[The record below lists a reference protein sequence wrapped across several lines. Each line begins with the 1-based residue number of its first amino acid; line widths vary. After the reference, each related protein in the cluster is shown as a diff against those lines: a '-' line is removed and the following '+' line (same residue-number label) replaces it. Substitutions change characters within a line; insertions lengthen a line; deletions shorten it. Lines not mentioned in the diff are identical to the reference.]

1 MNLQDFKI
9 TVILAIL
16 FGIFHTSCEH
26 YTYYPPLV
34 FDENEGF
41 QFKKEQAF
49 CKSNPGNE
57 IWSKTFIRDEK
68 GNITEEITFSD
79 GSPNFK
85 TTRTFNSNNQQLTD
99 SIFNFNSGKWQ
110 LQNSNK
116 FIYNRNLLSETL
128 KYGADGKN
136 THKTTYSYQGNELR
150 WEEFWYYS
158 ENKWKFQYA
167 HSFDFNNNGKLV
179 KKESYQTEK
188 KDKVYDTF
196 IYTYFNN
203 KLVEEK
209 RIIQG
214 HCETGERML
223 GYKPCYRTAREIA
236 RSHHERWD
244 GTGYPDG
251 LKGESIPLAARIT
264 AVADAFDAL
273 TSKRPYRKKI
283 STQEAVEY
291 LREQS
296 GTLFDPNMISVF
308 EKVIMESLPN
318 LVILE

>member
-26 YTYYPPLV
+26 YAYYPPLV

-57 IWSKTFIRDEK
+57 IWSKTFIHDEK

-85 TTRTFNSNNQQLTD
+85 TTRTFNGNNQQLTD

-167 HSFDFNNNGKLV
+167 HSFDFNNNRKLV

-209 RIIQG
+209 RIIQTG
-214 HCETGERML
+214 TTSYVLKFTYTSNGLPDETIQDGNVIEKNFYDDNKL
-223 GYKPCYRTAREIA
+223 VEKHTFYFGIDPGFSQCNGNLIYKY
-236 RSHHERWD
+236 S
-244 GTGYPDG
+244 Y
-251 LKGESIPLAARIT
+251 
-264 AVADAFDAL
+264 
-273 TSKRPYRKKI
+273 
-283 STQEAVEY
+283 
-291 LREQS
+291 
-296 GTLFDPNMISVF
+296 
-308 EKVIMESLPN
+308 
-318 LVILE
+318 

>member
-26 YTYYPPLV
+26 YAYYPPLV

-49 CKSNPGNE
+49 CKTNPGNE

-85 TTRTFNSNNQQLTD
+85 TTRTFNGNNQQLTD

-209 RIIQG
+209 RIIQTG
-214 HCETGERML
+214 TTSYVLKFTYTSNGLPDETIQDGNVIEKNFYDDNKL
-223 GYKPCYRTAREIA
+223 VEKHTFYFGIDPGFSQCNGNLIYKY
-236 RSHHERWD
+236 S
-244 GTGYPDG
+244 Y
-251 LKGESIPLAARIT
+251 
-264 AVADAFDAL
+264 
-273 TSKRPYRKKI
+273 
-283 STQEAVEY
+283 
-291 LREQS
+291 
-296 GTLFDPNMISVF
+296 
-308 EKVIMESLPN
+308 
-318 LVILE
+318 